1 MRRMFVWLF
10 VTLLCMQV
18 SSVFAQDAKILEKS
32 HKDLIKSLKK
42 QYGLKDVSVKV
53 EEDGFWYFLLT
64 KKDGGQLY
72 YGVADQSGKV
82 IIPTYHDQI
91 FYFPAMEAGTGKI
104 PCYNEA
110 GNFVEYMDI
119 HYDKSDAV
127 FLAKHDKASLYSSDG
142 KLLRNFDSSLISYL
156 PGYFV
161 VGIEKQMAGV
171 YLAWEANGY
180 KYISKD
186 LTINKQRHNLSL
198 FTFAGKELINSAK
211 KISFENN
218 GSCIYTKHID
228 GNDKKGGFLQ
238 TNHSLQVPCLFYNTS
253 YNETFKKWY
262 IQRNS
267 QDDNET
273 FNPST
278 NYLVNYRDKGEEYF
292 EKRMYDSVIR
302 FYANEGISAPWAKF
316 FTATALYHQSLAHTS
331 LAKMTSE
338 YIEKNETEL
347 ISIYSKKA
355 FDLNLAE
362 SQLLSSADLL
372 DTYMKEDA
380 TYLDKAKSTKTQIKL
395 SLEEIPALK
404 QRYEKALVLLKQ
416 RKEEQRL
423 AEIKRQQEAQQRE
436 KEIMM
441 GILKIFANAL
451 AGGSNNSGSSYSG
464 SSYSSGGSY
473 KSSNS
478 VSSSSQSNELSSGV
492 QDRIRQ
498 LERDIKNETT
508 YLENAQKRYESNPT
522 AVAKREI
529 EAHKRA
535 IEGYKKQINDLKN
548 GR

>member
-1 MRRMFVWLF
+1 MKRIFVWLF

-32 HKDLIKSLKK
+32 HKDLMKSLKK
-42 QYGLKDVSVKV
+42 QLGLKDVSVKV
-53 EEDGFWYFLLT
+53 EKDGFWYFLLSR
-64 KKDGGQLY
+64 KDGGQLV
-72 YGVADQSGKV
+72 YGVANQSGKI
-82 IIPTYHDQI
+82 IIPVFQNQI

-127 FLAKHDKASLYSSDG
+127 FLAKHDKATLYSSDG

-161 VGIEKQMAGV
+161 VGIEEQMAGV

-436 KEIMM
+436 AEIMM
-441 GILKIFANAL
+441 GFLKIFANAL
-451 AGGSNNSGSSYSG
+451 AGNSGSSNS
-464 SSYSSGGSY
+464 SSYSSGGGTY
-473 KSSNS
+473 NS
-478 VSSSSQSNELSSGV
+478 TTTSSSSSSRGINKSKLADWQSRKANAERLLEDYREQLRKNPNDAALKSKIRSQEGVLRTCNEQISLIESG
-492 QDRIRQ
+492 
-498 LERDIKNETT
+498 
-508 YLENAQKRYESNPT
+508 
-522 AVAKREI
+522 
-529 EAHKRA
+529 
-535 IEGYKKQINDLKN
+535 QIY
-548 GR
+548 